1 MRIVV
6 TTPTGNIGSR
16 VVRLLLQAGARP
28 TLLARDP
35 ARLDPCVLE
44 RADVIQTDLA
54 DADAVVRATRGADA
68 LFWVAPLMTDPDGDP
83 EAWYAQLGATVARAV
98 TENAIARTVNI
109 SSVGA
114 EMGTGAGEI
123 AGLARSEELLNATGG
138 SVVHLRCGYFYTNL
152 DLDSLR
158 EGVVRMPAAVD
169 FSQPWLD
176 PRDIGDVA
184 AARLL
189 YSGWSGRHVQ
199 AVHGPEDLTLTRVAE
214 ILTAALGRPIRA
226 ETISDD
232 ALRASI
238 RAAGFGEKQVEGMAG
253 MSAVMRPDFVPE
265 DKRSILTTTPTT
277 LAAWAHARLRPL
289 LQAPAKPLSA
299 RARLR

>member
-1 MRIVV
+1 VRIVV

-35 ARLDPCVLE
+35 ARLDPRVLE
-44 RADVIQTDLA
+44 HADVVRTDLA
-54 DADAVVRATRGADA
+54 DSDAVVRATRGADA
-68 LFWVAPLMTDPDGDP
+68 LFWVAPMMTDPDADP
-83 EAWYAQLGATVARAV
+83 VAWYAQLGATAACAV
-98 TENAIARTVNI
+98 TENGIARTVNI

-114 EMGTGAGEI
+114 ERGTGVGEI
-123 AGLARSEELLNATGG
+123 AGLARTEELLNATGA

-158 EGVVRMPAAVD
+158 HGVVRIPAAVD
-169 FSQPWLD
+169 FAQPWLD

-189 YSGWSGRHVQ
+189 YGGWSGRQVQ
-199 AVHGPEDLTLTRVAE
+199 AVHGPEDLTLIKVAE
-214 ILTAALGRPIRA
+214 ILTKALGRPIRA

-232 ALRASI
+232 ELRASM
-238 RAAGFGEKQVEGMAG
+238 RAAGFGEKQVEGMVG
-253 MSAVMRPDFVPE
+253 MSAVMRSEFVPE
-265 DKRSILTTTPTT
+265 DKRSIVTTTPTT
-277 LAAWAHARLRPL
+277 LAAWAHAHLRPL
-289 LQAPAKPLSA
+289 LQAESA
-299 RARLR
+299 NLTEAVSA